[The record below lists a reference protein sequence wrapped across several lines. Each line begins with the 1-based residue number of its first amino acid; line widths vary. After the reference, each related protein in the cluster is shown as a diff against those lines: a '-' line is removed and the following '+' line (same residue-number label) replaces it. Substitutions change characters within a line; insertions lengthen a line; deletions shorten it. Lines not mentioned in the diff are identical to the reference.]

1 MQEAWC
7 GCQHSRS
14 VTKCWVSTPC
24 VKSSVDVPSACDAVQ
39 KESTCA
45 SKWQRCL
52 LQAPALLQ
60 EAAGLSSVLAASPA
74 SRGCA
79 GAVLASLLKEG
90 CSALLPYTDSMRQLL
105 ALRWWA
111 VPLGDECIC
120 AGVEW
125 LQLLGRS
132 EALLLLL
139 LCFESSWTAAGGR
152 VHTAYV
158 QLSPVPQGCRT
169 SCVCISATH

>member
-1 MQEAWC
+1 MWMSTLTHCKE
-7 GCQHSRS
+7 
-14 VTKCWVSTPC
+14 CWVSTPC
-24 VKSSVDVPSACDAVQ
+24 VKSSVDVPSACDAVE
-39 KESTCA
+39 KESTCV

-90 CSALLPYTDSMRQLL
+90 CSGLLPYTDSMRQLL

-111 VPLGDECIC
+111 
-120 AGVEW
+120 
-125 LQLLGRS
+125 
-132 EALLLLL
+132 
-139 LCFESSWTAAGGR
+139 AGG
-152 VHTAYV
+152 
-158 QLSPVPQGCRT
+158 LCRWAMNA
-169 SCVCISATH
+169 SVLV